1 VRTSEKEESEKT
13 EKQASET
20 PSSPQVGTRFSAEEI
35 HENVSR
41 AAEEELKRPASELVW
56 SALASGLLIGFSFLA
71 SSFLASLVPA
81 FLQPAAN
88 ALGYPLGFL
97 YVVHG
102 RHQLFTENT
111 LEPVIPLLEKR
122 DAETLW
128 QLLRLWGIVLP
139 LNLVGALVFALV
151 VGHTEVV
158 EPKMQESM
166 LALARHAT
174 SGGAL
179 VVFYKGIW
187 AGWLVA
193 LMAWLIGATRDTT
206 AQIILVWLA
215 TSPIAAFGFKHSIAG
230 AVEAFY
236 RAGIGDASWWSMIG
250 SFEVPAIVGN
260 VVGGVV
266 LVALV
271 NHGQVSR
278 STPAN
283 DEQDHR

>member
-1 VRTSEKEESEKT
+1 MAEVEQAEES
-13 EKQASET
+13 SET
-20 PSSPQVGTRFSAEEI
+20 PASPQVGTRFSAEEI
-35 HENVSR
+35 HENVSK
-41 AAEEELKRPASELVW
+41 AAEEELKRPATELVW
-56 SALASGLLIGFSFLA
+56 SALASGLLMGFSFLA
-71 SSFLASLVPA
+71 AA
-81 FLQPAAN
+81 FLCSLTPEFLHPAAT

-111 LEPVIPLLEKR
+111 LEPVIPVLEKR
-122 DAETLW
+122 NVETLEK
-128 QLLRLWGIVLP
+128 LLRLWAIVLP
-139 LNLVGALVFALV
+139 LNLIGALVFALV
-151 VGHTEVV
+151 VGHTQVL
-158 EPKMQESM
+158 EPKVQES
-166 LALARHAT
+166 LLEVARHGT

-179 VVFYKGIW
+179 IVFYKGIW

-206 AQIILVWLA
+206 AQIALVWLA

-250 SFEVPAIVGN
+250 GFEIPAIVGN
-260 VVGGVV
+260 IIGGVV

-278 STPAN
+278 ARA
-283 DEQDHR
+283 EA

>member
-1 VRTSEKEESEKT
+1 MVEADRSERDGDNS
-13 EKQASET
+13 AT
-20 PSSPQVGTRFSAEEI
+20 PASPQVGTRFSAEEI

-41 AAEEELKRPASELVW
+41 AAEEELKRPAAELLW

-71 SSFLASLVPA
+71 SALLTSLVPA
-81 FLQPAAN
+81 FLGPVAN
-88 ALGYPLGFL
+88 GLGYPLGFL

-111 LEPVIPLLEKR
+111 LEPVIPVLEKR
-122 DAETLW
+122 NAETLW
-128 QLLRLWGIVLP
+128 QLLRLWAIVLP
-139 LNLVGALVFALV
+139 LNLLGALVFALV

-158 EPKMQESM
+158 EPALQTSM
-166 LALARHAT
+166 LEVARHAT
-174 SGGAL
+174 SGGVL
-179 VVFYKGIW
+179 LVFYKGIW

-206 AQIILVWLA
+206 AQIALVWLTTA
-215 TSPIAAFGFKHSIAG
+215 PIAAFGFKHSIAG

-236 RAGIGDASWWSMIG
+236 RAGIGDASWGAMIG
-250 SFEVPAIVGN
+250 SFEVPAILGN
-260 VVGGVV
+260 IVGGVV

-278 STPAN
+278 A
-283 DEQDHR
+283 HGA